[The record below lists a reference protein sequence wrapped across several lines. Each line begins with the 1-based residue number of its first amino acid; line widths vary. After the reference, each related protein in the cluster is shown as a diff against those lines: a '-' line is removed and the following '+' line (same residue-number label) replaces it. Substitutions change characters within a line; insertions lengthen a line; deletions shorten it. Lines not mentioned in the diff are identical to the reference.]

1 MKKAIV
7 LVLFQSI
14 MFSSFAQ
21 NLKTIEDNF
30 IRYGKWE
37 QAIIELQ
44 ELLPQHIEMT
54 KTHAH
59 LGLCFYE
66 IGEFSKSAEHYLL
79 AIDHETN
86 DRKKSNYYFNVA
98 LGYYQLLKTAVALDM
113 LDKSIH
119 YNITFFKAYYIRGLI
134 YYQEDK
140 IPEALSD
147 WKKYIN
153 YSTDTMKKAKVSKV
167 VTKIEQEALRIQLR
181 KEEDARRKQELLDLL
196 SSDIDTKKDKSKNFQ
211 EYKIQQDFD
220 DEENFELID

>member
-1 MKKAIV
+1 M
-7 LVLFQSI
+7 
-14 MFSSFAQ
+14 
-21 NLKTIEDNF
+21 
-30 IRYGKWE
+30 
-37 QAIIELQ
+37 
-44 ELLPQHIEMT
+44 HI
-54 KTHAH
+54 
-59 LGLCFYE
+59 LGFVYE
-66 IGEFSKSAEHYLL
+66 IGDFQKAEHYLL
-79 AIDHETN
+79 RLTMKQMIE
-86 DRKKSNYYFNVA
+86 KSTTILMQIFRLLSA
-98 LGYYQLLKTAVALDM
+98 LKTAVALDM

-153 YSTDTMKKAKVSKV
+153 YSTDTMKKAKVSEV